1 MSYSLNILWIKCRAF
16 LRHLKTDVRKK
27 WLEISVSL
35 LIIIGLAMGG
45 YTLFVKGAYFLL
57 EQGELGQ
64 LLLDR
69 IFYISWSIIFYLLI
83 LSNIITAMSTLYRS
97 REISFL
103 MAVPITFTSIFRMK
117 FVENLLYSSWA
128 VLILGIPLTFAYG
141 AVKSIS
147 FLNMF
152 LLILVGLAPF
162 LIISTAIGISL
173 LMWVIRLTRWF
184 KMRSVLLF
192 LGMIFIAVLWIYFK
206 FNQQETLL
214 TGDSA
219 SFRFLNRY
227 LANLSR
233 TPFPLIP
240 SYWLSE
246 LFNSLS
252 HYHWKDFIFYSGLF
266 ISTGLVGIEVSSFVA
281 KRHYHITFQLMEGI
295 SQRKQMLPVDKSNHI
310 KLVRF
315 EIFKK
320 LSWLTP
326 PVRGLIVKDILQF
339 IRTPQQWVQFLL
351 LSFFIGVYLINLS
364 RADVVLSYLSPFWQQ
379 AIYVLN
385 FGFSGFF
392 LAALTSRFVY
402 PLISLEGKSLWILMV
417 SPMNLSKL
425 FKEKFWLSFVIFFT
439 ITEVVAY
446 MSNYYLSQSVSF
458 TLISTAFLILMSLSL
473 ISIALGLGAVY
484 PQFHERNPM
493 RISSSAGG
501 IITIMVSLFYVAIM
515 AGSLVGIVTLMDRG
529 VKWGSLM
536 PAILAILIF
545 NVITTVLPLWL
556 GYKSL
561 LRTEL

>member
-1 MSYSLNILWIKCRAF
+1 MSYSLNILWIKYRAF